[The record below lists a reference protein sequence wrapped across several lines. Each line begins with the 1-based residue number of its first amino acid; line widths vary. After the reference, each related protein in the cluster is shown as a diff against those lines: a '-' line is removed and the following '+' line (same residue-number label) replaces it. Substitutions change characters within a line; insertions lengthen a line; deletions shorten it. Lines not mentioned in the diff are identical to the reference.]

1 MILKESLETEHITL
15 DIFDEDKDNIRISL
29 FNESCHFIEDFYLS
43 EFQAK
48 ELKELLNKVTFTED
62 GKDNCL

>member
-1 MILKESLETEHITL
+1 MVLKESLETEHITL

-43 EFQAK
+43 DFQAK
-48 ELKELLNKVTFTED
+48 ELKELLNKVKFNENEQ
-62 GKDNCL
+62 DNCL